1 MDHNKLWKVIKE
13 MRMSDTLSASCET
26 CMQVKKQHVEM
37 ELQQQT
43 GSKLGK
49 ECVICI
55 SEVIDISPSNLDSSL
70 YFIQPSIS
78 HYVLCI

>member
-49 ECVICI
+49 EYVKA
-55 SEVIDISPSNLDSSL
+55 V
-70 YFIQPSIS
+70 YS
-78 HYVLCI
+78 HPAYLTYMQRTS